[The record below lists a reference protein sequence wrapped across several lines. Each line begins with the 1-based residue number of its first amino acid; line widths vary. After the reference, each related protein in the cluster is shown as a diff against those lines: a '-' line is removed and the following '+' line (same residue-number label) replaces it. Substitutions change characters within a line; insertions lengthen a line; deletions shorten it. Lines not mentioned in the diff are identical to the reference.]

1 MIKNKKDLEYYLAC
15 DKVALKIPDT
25 IKRPRTFDWI
35 WKYERLLRYTEFYW
49 NSKDRLVNKLFYEI
63 YRIRFKRCGL
73 KLGFTIPLN
82 VFGPGL
88 SIAHY
93 GTIVVNENAQIG
105 ENCRIHEGVTIGS
118 TNGSPQAAT
127 IGRNCFI
134 GSGAKIIGNVRIAD
148 DVAIGAG
155 AVVVHDILSPQV
167 AVGGV
172 PAKIISRNGSSRNVI
187 EATSIINDR

>member
-1 MIKNKKDLEYYLAC
+1 MIKSKKDLEYYLAC

-25 IKRPRTFDWI
+25 TKHPRPFDWI
-35 WKYERLLRYTEFYW
+35 WKYERLLRYTEYYW
-49 NSKDRLVNKLFYEI
+49 NSKDRLANKLLYVI
-63 YRIRFKRCGL
+63 YRIRFKRYGL

-118 TNGSPQAAT
+118 TNGSSQAAN

-134 GSGAKIIGNVRIAD
+134 GSGAKIIGDIRIAD

-155 AVVVHDILSPQV
+155 AVVIHDILDSHV

-172 PAKIISRNGSSRNVI
+172 PAKTISRNGSSKNI
-187 EATSIINDR
+187 IDATSIINDK